1 MRDEDDK
8 GQHFWHD
15 SCSRGSRVS
24 PTKVSPFQARIKLR
38 FLGEQQTENTFFLCG
53 DFFLKKLSLSR
64 DKKERERERVGVCR
78 SDDASDSE
86 ERFDGRM
93 SRSRVVV
100 LQKKK
105 KKRVGRAVSSSSRRK
120 ILCSSR
126 NRKR

>member
-24 PTKVSPFQARIKLR
+24 PTKVSPFQARLKLR

-64 DKKERERERVGVCR
+64 DKKERERVGVCR

>member
-64 DKKERERERVGVCR
+64 DKKERERVRER
-78 SDDASDSE
+78 
-86 ERFDGRM
+86 ERERESGCL
-93 SRSRVVV
+93 SI
-100 LQKKK
+100 
-105 KKRVGRAVSSSSRRK
+105 G
-120 ILCSSR
+120 
-126 NRKR
+126 